1 MKPFILLPLI
11 INSFMLMPG
20 KAIAQKESLNTISWS
35 VAAQL
40 PVTAGM
46 SKQLGLAGVFTGVSN
61 NVLLIAGGSNF
72 ADGAM
77 PWQGG
82 KKQHFDDIYVL
93 VKNAA
98 GGFDWLEPIKRS
110 RLKQKTAYGAST
122 TVNDG
127 VVCVGGETED
137 ATGSKQAFMMR
148 WDAVKQEVMFT
159 NLPPVPVPL
168 ANACMA
174 SIDQVI
180 YLIGGES
187 EGKPTAQ
194 CFMLNLADKN
204 AQWQALPPLPIAMS
218 HSVALTQSNGK
229 YPCVYVIGGRSSTA
243 SGISTLHNS
252 TFCYDPEL
260 KKWIRLKNVGD
271 GFHTTNISAAT
282 GVALSATDI
291 VLIGGDKGDIFHRI
305 ETYNSLIAKA
315 QNNEEKQR
323 IQREKIELLNHHPGF
338 SKDVYVYNT
347 VANSW
352 RKLGV
357 LPFYG
362 QVTTTAVKW
371 GNEIFIPGGE
381 IKPGTRTPAVT
392 RGKFNIK

>member
-1 MKPFILLPLI
+1 
-11 INSFMLMPG
+11 MPG
-20 KAIAQKESLNTISWS
+20 KAIAQKEKLNTIDWS

-40 PVTAGM
+40 PAAAGM
-46 SKQLGLAGVFTGVSN
+46 QKQLGLAGVFTGVSN

-82 KKQHFDDIYVL
+82 KKLHFDDIYL
-93 VKNAA
+93 LAKNAA
-98 GGFDWLEPIKRS
+98 GAFNWLKPAKAIH
-110 RLKQKTAYGAST
+110 LKQKTAYGAST
-122 TVNDG
+122 TVNNG
-127 VVCVGGETED
+127 VVCAGGETED
-137 ATGSKQAFMMR
+137 ASSSKHAFIMR
-148 WDAVKQEVMFT
+148 WDAIRQEVVFAD
-159 NLPPVPVPL
+159 LPPVPVSL
-168 ANACMA
+168 ANACMT
-174 SIDQVI
+174 SIGEVI

-194 CFMLNLADKN
+194 CFTLNLAAKG
-204 AQWQALPPLPIAMS
+204 AQWQALPPLPLAMS
-218 HSVALTQSNGK
+218 HSVAVTQSNGK
-229 YPCVYVIGGRSSTA
+229 HPCVYVIGGRSSTA

-252 TFCYDPEL
+252 TFCYDPEY
-260 KKWIRLKNVGD
+260 KKWMRLKNVGD
-271 GFHTTNISAAT
+271 GLQITNISAAT
-282 GVALSATDI
+282 GVASGATDI

-305 ETYNSLIAKA
+305 ETYNSLIAHAPDK
-315 QNNEEKQR
+315 EEKKCLQ
-323 IQREKIELLNHHPGF
+323 QEKIELLNHHPGF

-352 RKLGV
+352 RKLGA

-381 IKPGTRTPAVT
+381 IKPGTRTLAVT
-392 RGKFNIK
+392 RGKFNAK